1 MPRFIHYEGRDWGL
15 TELARAYRLA
25 PTTLHRRLERF
36 GDSASGLV
44 RALTTG
50 VMSREA
56 AGRLGASRSPWRY
69 QGRISASKAS
79 GFPSR

>member
-1 MPRFIHYEGRDWGL
+1 MPRFIHYDDRDWNL
-15 TELARAYRLA
+15 TELARAYQLA
-25 PTTLHRRLERF
+25 PTTLYRRIERF
-36 GDSASGLV
+36 GDSASGLA

-50 VMSREA
+50 IVSREA